1 MPVDQS
7 ESLHSK
13 IYNNRLWVNYAAQT
27 RTALTAHGWATNLTT
42 GTPLTYTL
50 SASQPRNFLL
60 PLLHSTSTL
69 LCFLYSSS
77 HSSRSL
83 SLPQQMPECQSA
95 ASSRPL
101 PDARVSAASSS
112 LSQMPE
118 CQPPPLGLSP
128 PNSVTYATT
137 PSFLLCHYC
146 LPHPL
151 LISKSTSPP
160 PLTPCPHAR
169 CPSSF

>member
-1 MPVDQS
+1 MLATYLLDPGPSHKMPVDQS

-27 RTALTAHGWATNLTT
+27 RTALAAHGWATNLTT

-60 PLLHSTSTL
+60 PLRRSTSTL

-83 SLPQQMPECQSA
+83 SLPQQMPECQ
-95 ASSRPL
+95 
-101 PDARVSAASSS
+101 
-112 LSQMPE
+112 
-118 CQPPPLGLSP
+118 PPPLGLFQMP
-128 PNSVTYATT
+128 EWQ
-137 PSFLLCHYC
+137 
-146 LPHPL
+146 
-151 LISKSTSPP
+151 PP
-160 PLTPCPHAR
+160 PLASPR
-169 CPSSF
+169 CPSVSRLL